1 MTFRILLGLLFCAFI
16 SPLIRCEK
24 YPEDAES
31 ALPLF
36 QKWKSEHNKIYR
48 NHMIERS
55 KFKVF
60 LENLKVI
67 NELNGQFQG
76 KTTFG
81 LNQLA
86 DLSQKEFSR
95 IVLMPKRRAPVFEKE
110 RYVRSS
116 LSGSLP
122 DSFDWTNQSK
132 VTAVKDQ
139 GAAGSCW
146 AFSAIG
152 NIEGQW
158 AMMGKPLTNFS
169 VEQIVDCDGM
179 EDVAK
184 GEADC
189 GVFGGWPF
197 LAYQY
202 VMRAGGLE
210 TWEDYWYCSGLG
222 GAPGTCEV
230 CPAPGYNTT
239 LCGPPIPY
247 CNMTQ
252 SCVTKL
258 DVSKFHPGLKVMSWK
273 AIDQNETSIAEQL
286 IKLGPLSVA
295 LNAELLQFYHHGIFD
310 PPSFVCD
317 PKNLDHAV
325 LLVGYGSEKSIF
337 GTKDYWKIK
346 NSWGPKWG
354 EKGYFRMLRGQGKC
368 GINTAVTSA
377 VLARM

>member
-1 MTFRILLGLLFCAFI
+1 MLQSATIHPILHFSCIFYILILYSFC
-16 SPLIRCEK
+16 RCEK

-81 LNQLA
+81 LNHLA

-139 GAAGSCW
+139 G
-146 AFSAIG
+146 
-152 NIEGQW
+152 QR
-158 AMMGKPLTNFS
+158 
-169 VEQIVDCDGM
+169 IV
-179 EDVAK
+179 
-184 GEADC
+184 
-189 GVFGGWPF
+189 
-197 LAYQY
+197 
-202 VMRAGGLE
+202 
-210 TWEDYWYCSGLG
+210 
-222 GAPGTCEV
+222 
-230 CPAPGYNTT
+230 
-239 LCGPPIPY
+239 
-247 CNMTQ
+247 
-252 SCVTKL
+252 
-258 DVSKFHPGLKVMSWK
+258 FHVQCTFTRP
-273 AIDQNETSIAEQL
+273 
-286 IKLGPLSVA
+286 
-295 LNAELLQFYHHGIFD
+295 
-310 PPSFVCD
+310 
-317 PKNLDHAV
+317 
-325 LLVGYGSEKSIF
+325 
-337 GTKDYWKIK
+337 
-346 NSWGPKWG
+346 
-354 EKGYFRMLRGQGKC
+354 
-368 GINTAVTSA
+368 
-377 VLARM
+377 

>member
-1 MTFRILLGLLFCAFI
+1 MSFRILALCLFCATF

-31 ALPLF
+31 ALHLF
-36 QKWKSEHNKIYR
+36 QSWKREHNKEYQS
-48 NHMIERS
+48 HVIEQS

-67 NELNGQFQG
+67 NELNVMFKG

-81 LNQLA
+81 LNHLA
-86 DLSQKEFSR
+86 DLSQKEFSKT
-95 IVLMPKRRAPVFEKE
+95 VLMPKRRAPVFERE
-110 RYVRSS
+110 RYLRSS
-116 LSGSLP
+116 HSAALP
-122 DSFDWTNQSK
+122 DSFDWTGQKK
-132 VTAVKDQ
+132 VTPVKDQ

-152 NIEGQW
+152 NIEGLW
-158 AMMGKPLTNFS
+158 AVMGKPLTNFS

-179 EDVAK
+179 EDVPK

-202 VMRAGGLE
+202 VMKAGGLE

-222 GAPGTCEV
+222 GAPGTCAA

-247 CNMTQ
+247 CNMSQ

-258 DVSKFHPGLKVMSWK
+258 DVSKFHPGLNVVSWK
-273 AIDQNETSIAEQL
+273 AIDENETSIAEQL
-286 IKLGPLSVA
+286 IKIGPLSVA

-310 PPSFVCD
+310 PPSFACN
-317 PKNLDHAV
+317 PKSLDHGV
-325 LLVGYGSEKSIF
+325 LIVGFGSEKSIF
-337 GTKDYWKIK
+337 GTKDYWKVK

-354 EKGYFRMLRGQGKC
+354 ENGYFRILRGQGKC
-368 GINTAVTSA
+368 GINTAVTTA
-377 VLARM
+377 VLAKN